1 MNEHKLMIADDN
13 ALSIQGL
20 LANVDFGAL
29 GIDVCGTYLNSME
42 LLQAL
47 EAQDGVDLI
56 VSDIRMPH
64 MTGLEMARV
73 ALSMRADIKIILI
86 SAYDDF
92 EYAQEALRIGVFDY
106 VQKPINYRYMVEVL
120 KNACAEIDEQR
131 RLIRQLSQTKPEL
144 TAKFYSDILHTYPTL
159 AEALLSDKLNYLGIK
174 AACGPH
180 VCVAISFDARETLI
194 GSLGVERY
202 MLMAMQFQESINQ
215 MFSEHM
221 HCQMLNERDMLVA
234 LLNKPDVE
242 PELFVSEIGQ
252 QLQRLG
258 STKACELLQP
268 CFGIGQPV
276 ASIWSL
282 SHSLDTAMQALNL
295 RFIFSDKNLF
305 VSEVPQ
311 EAALMPFTSLLEI
324 KERMILC
331 ISKRDEAKL
340 RSLTQEILNGFAENQ
355 MDRLAAISY
364 VHVMVSCLLSYFA
377 DKNIHLE
384 QVYTRLFEF
393 GNRPRQYQTSEQVAD
408 ELFQLCAAI
417 IRALDASQQSH
428 QERMVQRVKSYIE
441 DRLGDPQLRLE
452 SIATAMHVNASH
464 LSRLFK
470 KHESCTISDYIT
482 HRRVERASQLLY
494 SLEDSIATVSER
506 VGYASP
512 YYFSACFKKVL
523 GETPSEYRKRIQQ

>member
-20 LANVDFGAL
+20 LANVDFAAL

-42 LLQAL
+42 LLKAL
-47 EAQDGVDLI
+47 EAHDDVDLI

-64 MTGLEMARV
+64 MTGLEMAHE
-73 ALSMRADIKIILI
+73 ALSVRADIKIILI

-92 EYAQEALRIGVFDY
+92 EYAQEALRIGVYDY
-106 VQKPINYRYMVEVL
+106 IQKPINYRYMTDVL
-120 KNACAEIDEQR
+120 RNACKEIDEQR
-131 RLIRQLSQTKPEL
+131 RLIQQLSRTRPEL
-144 TAKFYSDILHTYPTL
+144 TAKFYSDILHMYPTL
-159 AEALLSDKLNYLGIK
+159 AETLLSDKMEYLGIE
-174 AACGPH
+174 AARGPH
-180 VCVAISFDARETLI
+180 VCVAITSDARESMI

-202 MLMAMQFQESINQ
+202 MLMTMQMQKNIEQ
-215 MFSEHM
+215 VFSRHM
-221 HCQMLNERDMLVA
+221 HCQMLMERDMLVA
-234 LLNKPDVE
+234 LLNKPDAE
-242 PELFVSEIGQ
+242 PGLFVSEIGQ
-252 QLQRLG
+252 RLQQL
-258 STKACELLQP
+258 SATKASELLQP

-311 EAALMPFTSLLEI
+311 EASLVPFASLLET

-331 ISKRDEAKL
+331 ISKRDEAAL
-340 RSLTQEILNGFAENQ
+340 RALTQEILNGFAENQ
-355 MDRLAAISY
+355 MDRLSAISY

-384 QVYTRLFEF
+384 PVYAQLFEF
-393 GNRPRQYQTSEQVAD
+393 GNRPRQYQTSEQVVN
-408 ELFQLCAAI
+408 ELFQLCTAI
-417 IRALDASQQSH
+417 MRALDASQQSH

-470 KHESCTISDYIT
+470 KLESCTISDHIT

-494 SLEDSIATVSER
+494 NMEDSIAAVSER